1 MAVFIKVDGITGE
14 AKAVGHEEWI
24 ECDSV
29 QYGVGRAI
37 HTPVGSSSKRE
48 ASAPS
53 ISEVT
58 VTKMMDSTSALLFQ
72 EACVGKAKLVEI
84 HLVETGAEELNT
96 YLELKLTNSMISG
109 YSVSSGGDR
118 PSESITFNFTK
129 IEQKYT
135 PYDDQHEK
143 GNPVTSGYDLTEG
156 KKV

>member
-1 MAVFIKVDGITGE
+1 MTCFLKVDGITGE
-14 AKAVGHEEWI
+14 CKATGHEEWI
-24 ECDSV
+24 ECGSL
-29 QYGVGRAI
+29 QYGAGRAI

-58 VTKMMDSTSALLFQ
+58 VTKLMDSTSAPMFQ

-84 HLVETGAEELNT
+84 HLCETGADELNT
-96 YLELKLTNSMISG
+96 YLELKLTNAMISG

-118 PSESITFNFTK
+118 PSESVTFNFTK